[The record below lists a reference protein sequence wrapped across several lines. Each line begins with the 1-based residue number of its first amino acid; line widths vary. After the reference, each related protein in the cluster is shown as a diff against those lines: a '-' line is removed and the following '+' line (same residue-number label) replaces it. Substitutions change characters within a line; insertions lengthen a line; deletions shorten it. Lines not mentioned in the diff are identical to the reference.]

1 MMDQARL
8 EAAMGEILDDGDFH
22 QLDRR
27 LGRFNLFEAVGGVRA
42 ELRHSNFLGFILSP
56 NRSHGLGSVVLER
69 TLRAVLEQMSPP
81 DRPVRTLEL
90 ALNDLDNAVVH
101 RERDNID
108 LLIEVPSLNLVVMI
122 ENKVGSAAGDGQLAR
137 YKELVEHRF
146 PAQRRLFVFLTPDGV
161 DPDCDGYVP
170 FSYRRLAQVF
180 VAVTEDEAVPAG
192 PKLILTHYVEMLRR
206 HVVPDDDLRELA
218 LRLYERHREAFDF
231 VFEVRPQPAGVL
243 EALSGRIL
251 GVGGLIADRPGTSI
265 FRFAP
270 AAWDE
275 TLPQFRCDPGK
286 WTRTGRGLLFEA
298 KINPNTGR
306 VYLILVLGPCQPDLR
321 KTFYEAA
328 SKNPLF
334 KGLVKPMGNVT
345 ATVYSRELLT
355 PAQAADLDFD
365 QQVTNVSFA
374 WSDFQ
379 GRELMALIA
388 EVEAIAQQ
396 LPTSAQPPAPPG

>member
-1 MMDQARL
+1 MKDQSLL
-8 EAAMGEILDDGDFH
+8 EASLGELLDEGDFH
-22 QLDRR
+22 KLDRR

-42 ELRHSNFLGFILSP
+42 ELRHSNFLGFIFSP
-56 NRSHGLGSVVLER
+56 NRSHGLGSIVLER
-69 TLRAVLEQMSPP
+69 TLRAVLEQVSPAE
-81 DRPVRTLEL
+81 RPIRTLEL
-90 ALNDLDNAVVH
+90 VLNDLDDALVH

-122 ENKVGSAAGDGQLAR
+122 ENKVGSSTGEGQLGR

-146 PAQRRLFVFLTPDGV
+146 PSQWRLLVLLTPDGV

-180 VAVTEDEAVPAG
+180 VGITEDDAVPAG

-218 LRLYERHREAFDF
+218 LRLYEKHREAFDF
-231 VFEVRPQPAGVL
+231 VFEVRPQPAGL
-243 EALSGRIL
+243 LDSLSGRIL
-251 GVGGLIADRPGTSI
+251 AVQGLIADRPATNI
-265 FRFAP
+265 FRFVP

-275 TLPQFRCDPGK
+275 KLPQFRCDPTK
-286 WTRTGRGLLFEA
+286 WTRTGRALLFEV
-298 KINPNTGR
+298 KINPNTSR
-306 VYLILVLGPCQPDLR
+306 VHLILVLGPCHPDVR
-321 KTFYEAA
+321 KAFYDAA
-328 SKNPLF
+328 SKSPLF

-345 ATVYSRELLT
+345 ATVYNRELLT
-355 PAQAADLDFD
+355 STQAADLDFD
-365 QQVTNVSFA
+365 QQVNNVSLA

-379 GRELMALIA
+379 GQELMALMA

-396 LPTSAQPPAPPG
+396 LPEAIGT